1 MDKEPGRGFRGRS
14 RQTPPRPLT
23 RPRHVRRRAA
33 ERRNRAPRPS
43 GPRGRRALGTQAQR
57 QEEPQTPPARTSP
70 DPAPADHAQRA
81 TAPDPGADSLDLFFA
96 EVRRHPLLT
105 AAEEVELAKRIERGD
120 MDAKDRLVNSNLRL
134 VVSVAR
140 KYQGQGLP
148 LSDLVQEGMLGLI
161 RAVEKFDWRRGYKF
175 STYGTLW
182 IRQAIGR
189 GLANSART
197 VRLPVH
203 MGAAARR
210 IRRAERELAAM
221 LGREPTNEE
230 LAEAVELTPE
240 EIDDIRRADRSP
252 TSLDK
257 PVGESGETELGE
269 LIASET
275 PGPEAQVLDDAAEA
289 SVVRAIESLPAEE
302 RDVVRLRFGVGGGTP
317 AAPTEAGRQLGISGD
332 RVLQLEA
339 RALERLARDAALR
352 ELSRAA

>member
-1 MDKEPGRGFRGRS
+1 M
-14 RQTPPRPLT
+14 
-23 RPRHVRRRAA
+23 
-33 ERRNRAPRPS
+33 
-43 GPRGRRALGTQAQR
+43 R
-57 QEEPQTPPARTSP
+57 QEEPQTAPPPSSTETARP
-70 DPAPADHAQRA
+70 EREQQAAAL
-81 TAPDPGADSLDLFFA
+81 DPGADSLDHFFA

-120 MDAKDRLVNSNLRL
+120 MTAKDRLVNSNLRL

-210 IRRAERELAAM
+210 IRRSERELAAR
-221 LGREPTNEE
+221 LGRDPTNEE
-230 LAEAVELTPE
+230 LAEAVQLTPE
-240 EIDDIRRADRSP
+240 EIDDIRRADRTP

-257 PVGESGETELGE
+257 PVGESSETELGE
-269 LIASET
+269 LIASEA
-275 PGPEAQVLDDAAEA
+275 PGPEDQVLGSASEA
-289 SVVRAIESLPAEE
+289 SVVQALERLPEEE
-302 RDVVRLRFGVGGGTP
+302 RDVVRLRFGVGGSAPT
-317 AAPTEAGRQLGISGD
+317 APTEAGRQLGISGD
-332 RVLQLEA
+332 RVRQLEA
-339 RALERLARDAALR
+339 RALERLARDGVLR